1 LRNCAPAWK
10 PAARKLAERRTG
22 WEQIAALFAPAA
34 APPGRRPEKRT
45 AIERPIIEVFPGG
58 IPDDFSPAEI
68 AHAVRGAAGFKE
80 LPPMSDKTI
89 LRAAG
94 RLK

>member
-1 LRNCAPAWK
+1 MTRRKQKSIFQAIAELRAAWK
-10 PAARKLAERRTG
+10 PAARKLAELRTG

-68 AHAVRGAAGFKE
+68 VHAVRGAAGF
-80 LPPMSDKTI
+80 
-89 LRAAG
+89 
-94 RLK
+94 

>member
-1 LRNCAPAWK
+1 LRSCALRGNPQ
-10 PAARKLAERRTG
+10 PRKLAELRTG

-34 APPGRRPEKRT
+34 APPGRRPEQRT
-45 AIERPIIEVFPGG
+45 AIERPIIEVIPGG

-80 LPPMSDKTI
+80 LPPMSDKAI